1 MIRTRTRCR
10 VVGLSV
16 LGLIIAALVHTWLLM
31 GLFVPLTIEGP
42 SMAETLYGRHRRMD
56 CRDCGFRFAWQA
68 ARGGARSRITCPNCG
83 CEQTP
88 PDAESEIP
96 GDHVL
101 VARSMPA
108 LRAPK
113 RWEPVVVR
121 RPGRES
127 ELVVKRLV
135 GLPGETVELRHGDL
149 YIDGRLERKTLRQ
162 QRATAVLVHDAH
174 WMPSSLPEEER
185 PWQEAGGKRRWTW
198 RDGCFTHSKV
208 ERLAPPAAAAPSAG
222 LANPATREETVDW
235 LIFGPRRRNA
245 GSADVSPVPVTN
257 LLGYNQ
263 ACHQRSET
271 VHAVYDVMLSIEL
284 DQCRGPGCLYLAATD
299 GREEFCVRIDPNRRQ
314 TEVFRDAA
322 PALPPIAIDDL
333 RGGLPGARIELSLFD
348 RQFLLAINHRTRVEI
363 PLSEGGIPATVY
375 HPLAL
380 GSDNLDLRIGAAR
393 VYRDIHY
400 APSCEPG
407 VQASGTWRLAGDEYF
422 LLGDNTDFSDDSRL
436 WHPDRPVT
444 SRSLVGEPI
453 AVHWPSYPVRWGA
466 LQFQVPDLR
475 RIRYIR

>member
-1 MIRTRTRCR
+1 
-10 VVGLSV
+10 
-16 LGLIIAALVHTWLLM
+16 
-31 GLFVPLTIEGP
+31 
-42 SMAETLYGRHRRMD
+42 MAETLYGRHRRMD

-185 PWQEAGGKRRWTW
+185 PWQEAHGRRRWTW
-198 RDGCFTHSKV
+198 REGCFIHSKV
-208 ERLAPPAAAAPSAG
+208 ERLAPPAAAAPWPDWPIRPKRG
-222 LANPATREETVDW
+222 DRRLAHFRAPPPERR
-235 LIFGPRRRNA
+235 LRRRLPRA
-245 GSADVSPVPVTN
+245 G
-257 LLGYNQ
+257 
-263 ACHQRSET
+263 
-271 VHAVYDVMLSIEL
+271 
-284 DQCRGPGCLYLAATD
+284 DQ
-299 GREEFCVRIDPNRRQ
+299 
-314 TEVFRDAA
+314 
-322 PALPPIAIDDL
+322 PARLQP
-333 RGGLPGARIELSLFD
+333 GLPS
-348 RQFLLAINHRTRVEI
+348 
-363 PLSEGGIPATVY
+363 TV
-375 HPLAL
+375 
-380 GSDNLDLRIGAAR
+380 
-393 VYRDIHY
+393 
-400 APSCEPG
+400 
-407 VQASGTWRLAGDEYF
+407 
-422 LLGDNTDFSDDSRL
+422 
-436 WHPDRPVT
+436 
-444 SRSLVGEPI
+444 
-453 AVHWPSYPVRWGA
+453 
-466 LQFQVPDLR
+466 
-475 RIRYIR
+475 

>member
-1 MIRTRTRCR
+1 
-10 VVGLSV
+10 
-16 LGLIIAALVHTWLLM
+16 
-31 GLFVPLTIEGP
+31 
-42 SMAETLYGRHRRMD
+42 MAETLYGRHRRMD

-108 LRAPK
+108 PAP
-113 RWEPVVVR
+113 RSDGNRSSR
-121 RPGRES
+121 RQDARSG
-127 ELVVKRLV
+127 LVVKRLV

-149 YIDGRLERKTLRQ
+149 YIDGLEQ
-162 QRATAVLVHDAH
+162 DAAATT
-174 WMPSSLPEEER
+174 R
-185 PWQEAGGKRRWTW
+185 PPCLSTTPAGCLHRSRRGAAPGKRPAASSRWTW
-198 RDGCFTHSKV
+198 RDGCFAHLKA
-208 ERLAPPAAAAPSAG
+208 ERLAARRGGSSADW
-222 LANPATREETVDW
+222 PIRPREEAVDW

-314 TEVFRDAA
+314 TGLATQA
-322 PALPPIAIDDL
+322 PPPIAIDDL

-363 PLSEGGIPATVY
+363 PLSEGESSHCLPPVGPGKRQSRPANRKRSPGLPR
-375 HPLAL
+375 HPLRAVVRT
-380 GSDNLDLRIGAAR
+380 GCPGERHVATGRRR
-393 VYRDIHY
+393 V
-400 APSCEPG
+400 
-407 VQASGTWRLAGDEYF
+407 
-422 LLGDNTDFSDDSRL
+422 FSSR
-436 WHPDRPVT
+436 RQ
-444 SRSLVGEPI
+444 
-453 AVHWPSYPVRWGA
+453 Y
-466 LQFQVPDLR
+466 
-475 RIRYIR
+475 

>member
-1 MIRTRTRCR
+1 MTRTPKRCR
-10 VVGLSV
+10 VVELAV
-16 LGLIIAALVHTWLLM
+16 LALVLAVLVHTWLLI

-42 SMAETLYGRHRRMD
+42 SMAETLHGRRRRMD

-88 PDAESEIP
+88 PDGEGEIP
-96 GDHVL
+96 GDCVL

-162 QRATAVLVHDAH
+162 QRATAVLVHDAR
-174 WMPSSLPEEER
+174 WMASALPEAQR
-185 PWQEAGGKRRWTW
+185 PWQEADGRRRWTW
-198 RDGCFTHSKV
+198 RDGCLIHPEV
-208 ERLAPPAAAAPSAG
+208 ESRPPPAAAAPSAG
-222 LANPATREETVDW
+222 LADSVKRRKTIDW
-235 LIFGPRRRNA
+235 LIFGPRRRTA
-245 GSADVSPVPVTN
+245 GAAAASPAPVTN

-263 ACHQRSET
+263 ARHQRSET

-284 DQCRGPGCLYLAATD
+284 DACRGPGCLYLAATD
-299 GREEFCVRIDPNRRQ
+299 GREEFCVRIDPNRRRA
-314 TEVFRDAA
+314 EVFRDAV
-322 PALPPIAIDDL
+322 PALPPIPIDDL
-333 RGGLPGARIELSLFD
+333 RGGLSATRIELSLFD
-348 RQFLLAINHRTRVEI
+348 RQFLLAIEERTRVEI
-363 PLSEGGIPATVY
+363 PLAEGGNPAAVY
-375 HPLAL
+375 CPLAL
-380 GSDNLDLRIGAAR
+380 GCDRLGLRIGAVR
-393 VYRDIHY
+393 VYRDAYY
-400 APSCEPG
+400 APSSRPD
-407 VQASGTWRLAGDEYF
+407 VRASGAWRLADDEYF
-422 LLGDNTDFSDDSRL
+422 LLGDNSDFSDDSRF
-436 WHPDRPVT
+436 WHPDQPVT
-444 SRSLVGEPI
+444 CRSLVGHPI
-453 AVHWPSYPVRWGA
+453 AVHYPSHPVRWGG
-466 LQFQVPDLR
+466 LRFQVPDLR